1 MLGTLHAAVFAA
13 AILMATTWAS
23 IRLRVQAHVA
33 AVVGAFLVLQLG
45 IYMTQRIRQ
54 FSLFRLA
61 DFDWYGPVLCGNTP
75 AWQMFDPVR
84 GHGFTTF
91 LLLAGLGFYG
101 LSWRALRR
109 CEP

>member
-1 MLGTLHAAVFAA
+1 MVISRIAAAYAA
-13 AILMATTWAS
+13 AILLMTTWAS

-45 IYMTQRIRQ
+45 VYMTQRIRPY
-54 FSLFRLA
+54 SLFRLA
-61 DFDWYGPVLCGNTP
+61 DFDWYGPILCGNTP
-75 AWQMFDPVR
+75 AWQMFDPLR
-84 GHGFTTF
+84 SHGYTTYV
-91 LLLAGLGFYG
+91 LVACVAFYG